1 MLKKLFGTMLSFSV
15 GVGFTPLAQ
24 APMSA
29 AEAAATA
36 VTAVQ
41 TQTVGSAQEHGT
53 SAARD
58 LFVTVGKSLV
68 VDSPINIQRISV
80 ANGDLAEALAVNPRE
95 VLVNGKSAGETSMII
110 WQQGGNRLFFDLTIR
125 PSTSKVSAIQQ
136 QIDRE
141 MPGQDIK
148 VSFENDT
155 AFVHGTA
162 KDLTSVDRAVA
173 IATTLGKT
181 VNLLHVNVPPTEA
194 QIILKVRFA
203 DVDRA
208 AVQDLGL
215 NFLSTGATNTIGRVT
230 TGQFSPPTITGN
242 PGSPPT
248 ITYSDLLNIFFF
260 RPDLNLGATI
270 KALESRNLLQILA
283 EPNVLAI
290 NGKSASFLAG
300 GEFPYPT
307 LQGGGGGLGAVT
319 IQFREFGVRIN
330 FTPVI
335 TPRGT
340 IRLQVTPEVSSLDFA
355 NGLVFQGFTIPALS
369 TRRVQTEIELE
380 EGQSFVIGGLLDRR
394 VTEQLSKI
402 PGLGDVPLLGKLFTS
417 RTLNKT
423 NTELLVM
430 VTPQLVR
437 PIPKGQSAPEIKMP
451 RKALEAEYT
460 TSPQNPGMDVTGPVP
475 VKPPT
480 DTIPVEQLLQ
490 NQKALPGASQQ
501 QGAPQIQFVPMLT
514 PPGQPPQPAS
524 PPTPAAPPPSAAA
537 PARSGGGGGAGA
549 SQ

>member
-1 MLKKLFGTMLSFSV
+1 MLKKLFGTMLSFSI

-451 RKALEAEYT
+451 RKALEGEYT

-475 VKPPT
+475 VKPPA

-514 PPGQPPQPAS
+514 PPGQPPQPTS